1 MKKSISVFLALL
13 LLVFCAVPA
22 FAAGEGITA
31 LQINPYGGDES
42 DIDTVKWFA
51 SSGKYFL
58 FLPANTDLSAAK
70 VYFTASDDVTLD
82 GAPVASGDAAAAFT
96 EGEHTLVC
104 GSRSYLLTV
113 CFSASL
119 PAVYITTQSGSLD
132 YIHASKENKEPG
144 NIRVY
149 ENGALTVD
157 KELKQIKGRGNA
169 TWNYAKKPYNIKF
182 DKKTGVLGMP
192 KAKKWTLLAGHVM
205 DNSLMKNYFALN
217 FGRAIGLPETSECR
231 QIDLYINGE
240 YLGLYLICE
249 SVEVGENRVN
259 IVDLDSA
266 NEKANPEISDMET
279 LPQMGVRSGYVPG
292 SLKWIDIPQ
301 SPEDISGG
309 YLLEV
314 DYLYR
319 YHAEPSGFI
328 SNKGMPIVVG
338 SPEYASKA
346 EVEYISALWNKAEEA
361 LYSETGFNSAGKHY
375 TECFDMDSLARCY
388 LAEEVTKDVD
398 SGITSFYF
406 YKKAGDDRFYAGPLW
421 DFDHALGSGT
431 TIGNRLTVY
440 EPDTWYANQLHRN
453 SIDSA
458 CANYPTF
465 FAQCYSFS
473 DFRTTV
479 CDLWA
484 QTVSQTLSQSVA
496 SLAGR
501 KDAIRASAVM
511 NHLRWN
517 TYGSA
522 DTSVVSQKSGN
533 DADQLISFLTQR
545 KPALDKGLAV
555 DGAAV
560 VYNENGGS
568 GNTIYDAKIYSVGD
582 TAVALRNSTFTRAG
596 YEFAGWNTKADGTG
610 AAIGE
615 NERYTVMEN
624 YMVLYAQWKVVQT
637 PTEPEDPPT
646 EPTTNPAPSDSGG
659 DSKGDY
665 LHWLR
670 HILQEI
676 INFWRRV
683 FRIK

>member
-1 MKKSISVFLALL
+1 MKKSLCIFLALFL
-13 LLVFCAVPA
+13 LAFCAVPA
-22 FAAGEGITA
+22 FAAGEGIAA
-31 LQINPYGGDES
+31 LQINPYGGDEAA
-42 DIDTVKWFA
+42 IDTVNWFA
-51 SSGKYFL
+51 SSGKYFM
-58 FLPANTDLSAAK
+58 FLPADADLSVAK
-70 VYFTASDDVTLD
+70 VYYSASDDVTLD
-82 GAPVASGDAAAAFT
+82 GVPVVSGESAAAFT
-96 EGEHTLVC
+96 AGEHTLVC
-104 GSRSYLLTV
+104 GERSYPLTV
-113 CFSASL
+113 MLSANI
-119 PAVYITTQSGSLD
+119 PAVYLTTQSGSLD
-132 YIHASKENKEPG
+132 YIHANKENKEPG
-144 NIRVY
+144 SIRVY
-149 ENGALTVD
+149 ENGALTLD

-169 TWNYAKKPYNIKF
+169 TWSYAKKPYNIKF

-205 DNSLMKNYFALN
+205 DNALMKNLFALN
-217 FGRAIGLPETSECR
+217 FGRAIGLEETSECQ

-249 SVEVGENRVN
+249 SVEVGENRVD
-259 IVDLDSA
+259 IADLDSA
-266 NEKANPEISDMET
+266 NEKANPEISDLEA
-279 LPQMGVRSGYVPG
+279 LPQMGVRSGYAPG
-292 SLKWIDIPQ
+292 SMKWIDIPQ

-328 SNKGMPIVVG
+328 SDKGLPIVVG
-338 SPEYASKA
+338 SPEYASLA

-421 DFDHALGSGT
+421 DFDHALGSST

-458 CANYPTF
+458 CANFPTF
-465 FAQCYSFS
+465 FAQCYSFA

-479 CDLWA
+479 CDLWT
-484 QTVSQTLSQSVA
+484 QTVSQTLLQSVS
-496 SLAGR
+496 SLAAR
-501 KDAIRASAVM
+501 KDAIHASVVM

-522 DTSVVSQKSGN
+522 DVATVSQKSEN
-533 DADQLISFLTQR
+533 DADQFISFLTQR
-545 KPALDKGLAV
+545 KPALDKGFAA
-555 DGAAV
+555 DGAVV

-582 TAVALRNSTFTRAG
+582 TATALRNSTFARAG
-596 YEFAGWNTKADGTG
+596 YEFAGWNTKPDGTG

-615 NERYTVMEN
+615 NERYTVPEN
-624 YMVLYAQWKVVQT
+624 YTVLYAQWKEVQK
-637 PTEPEDPPT
+637 PTEPENPPT
-646 EPTTNPAPSDSGG
+646 EPAPSDGN
-659 DSKGDY
+659 DSSDGNY
-665 LHWLR
+665 LQWLR
-670 HILQEI
+670 HILQAFV
-676 INFWRRV
+676 NFWRRL